1 MAPRSLFVG
10 SARKLDGVAA
20 SPRYD
25 LYTHELVTHA
35 AVLGMTGSGK
45 TGLVIA
51 LVEEALGAG
60 VPVLMIDIKGD
71 LPNLLL
77 GFPSLSAGEFLPWV
91 DAEAAEREGAT
102 PEAKAEALAA
112 TWTKGLA
119 ASGLVPSDVARLKSS
134 IAPRLITPGAQI
146 GEPLHV
152 LSSLEH
158 PSALWHDDE
167 EAAHDAL
174 AASLSLALQL
184 AGKSGDPKSREHVVL
199 TTLAERRLR
208 AGQAAGLAVLLGDVM
223 NPPIATIGAMPFDD
237 FFPDRERKA
246 LAQDLNALLASP
258 KLASW
263 LRGAPL
269 DVTSWMKPKEG
280 KTPAVI
286 VSVAH
291 LDDEA
296 RQQVLGLLLEEV
308 LAYVRGQAGTSELR
322 ALVVFDE
329 VFGFLPPHPASPPT
343 KKPLLALLKQA
354 RAFGVGIVVATQ
366 NPMDVDYKALS
377 NAGLWFV
384 GRLSTDADRQRVVE
398 GLVGADGGAGLDAG
412 ELGNIVKALPKRSFF
427 VRNVHKSPSVCL
439 VETRF
444 CMSYLRGPMTRRE
457 LARLAKELA
466 PIERAA
472 PAAAASGAQPAGVEA
487 APATAGAE
495 PQASLSAATAAASP
509 SPAPARSSSAP
520 SLPPGFRHF
529 HAPAGS
535 AAEVRYEPYLACT
548 ALVRVR
554 EPSLGVS
561 EDRSISIVVPL
572 VDGRPELSRAAEI
585 DPRGL
590 TGTPAARASYAE
602 LPPGFAT
609 KKNGQA
615 LERALRDHV
624 IATTTIDV
632 RVHPELGLAQRSDEL
647 YEAFVARCAQV
658 TEAGVAAQR
667 QAAQAKAAP
676 KLAALRTKLAAAER
690 AYHAAYAAK
699 AQAPSPIGAALAG
712 FIPGAKRASSQ
723 MLKAHGKADAA
734 LEKAQAAYTAAQ
746 NALREAE
753 AALAAELA
761 HAESLARARAGAIEV
776 RRLGPAKKAGVE
788 LTAVGVA
795 WSPAG

>member
-1 MAPRSLFVG
+1 MPMAPRSLFVG
-10 SARKLDGVAA
+10 SARSLTGVAT

-25 LYTHELVTHA
+25 LQTHELVTHA

-77 GFPSLSAGEFLPWV
+77 GFPSLSAAEFLPWV
-91 DAEAAEREGAT
+91 DAETATREGTT
-102 PEAKAEALAA
+102 PEAKAEQLAA

-119 ASGLVPSDVARLKSS
+119 GSGLGPSDVARLKAS

-146 GEPLHV
+146 GEPLNV

-158 PSALWHDDE
+158 PSSLWQDDE

-208 AGQAAGLAVLLGDVM
+208 AGQSAGLAELLGDVLS
-223 NPPIATIGAMPFDD
+223 PPIATIGAMPFDD

-246 LAQDLNALLASP
+246 LAQELNALLASP

-269 DVTSWMKPKEG
+269 DVTGWLRPKDG

-322 ALVVFDE
+322 ALVLFDE
-329 VFGFLPPHPASPPT
+329 VYGFLPPHPANPPT

-354 RAFGVGIVVATQ
+354 RAFGVGVVVATQ

-384 GRLSTDADRQRVVE
+384 GRLSTDADRERVVE

-466 PIERAA
+466 PPPSAAPIASDAAVSGATDAPTRAA
-472 PAAAASGAQPAGVEA
+472 PAAAASPATPTPVATASA
-487 APATAGAE
+487 APSVA
-495 PQASLSAATAAASP
+495 L
-509 SPAPARSSSAP
+509 PA
-520 SLPPGFRHF
+520 LPPGFRHF
-529 HAPAGS
+529 HAPGPS
-535 AAEVRYEPYLACT
+535 GAAVRYEPYLACT

-561 EDRSISIVVPL
+561 EDRSISIVAPL

-590 TGTPAARASYAE
+590 AGAPAQNASYAE

-609 KKNGQA
+609 KKNGAA

-624 IATTTIDV
+624 LATATIDV
-632 RVHPELGLAQRSDEL
+632 RVHPELGLAQRGDEL
-647 YEAFVARCAQV
+647 YEAFVARCAQA
-658 TEAGVAAQR
+658 TEAGVAAQH

-690 AYHAAYAAK
+690 AYQAAYAAK

-734 LEKAQAAYTAAQ
+734 LAKAQAAYASAQ

-761 HAESLARARAGAIEV
+761 HSASLARTRAGAIEV
-776 RRLGPAKKAGVE
+776 RKLGPAKKAGVE
-788 LTAVGVA
+788 LTAVGIA